1 MFYLC
6 FIKSPRYSYKIFV
19 LFLFLFQSNCYSR
32 VITVDGQKK
41 IIIFA
46 SRRYQNLSFC
56 FLSSYKFRLFPL
68 KLARSQ
74 EQANRGTCLSHFVR
88 CCFIV
93 IVNTLSTW
101 EENSAM
107 DRFSVISFSWA
118 LLQSSVFFWLRP
130 CKDDRLLARLFASY
144 VC

>member
-1 MFYLC
+1 MLYLC
-6 FIKSPRYSYKIFV
+6 FIKSPRYSYKIVV

-74 EQANRGTCLSHFVR
+74 PGNRPTEALASVMSFV
-88 CCFIV
+88 V
-93 IVNTLSTW
+93 VL
-101 EENSAM
+101 
-107 DRFSVISFSWA
+107 
-118 LLQSSVFFWLRP
+118 
-130 CKDDRLLARLFASY
+130 
-144 VC
+144 